1 MRVIVCGAGQVGS
14 SIARQ
19 LAVEA
24 NDVTVIDSDPDIV
37 QKLAETAEVRC
48 IVGGASLP
56 NVLEDAGAKNA
67 DMIIAVTYSD
77 EINMVACQVAHS
89 LFDVPEK
96 IARVRDQSYLQPA
109 WANLYSPDHLPIDL
123 IISPEIEV
131 ARAIERRLQVPG
143 ALDML
148 PFGEGRLRVIGVRCQ
163 VGCPII
169 NTPLRQLTEIFPD
182 LNIVVLGIMR
192 DSKLIVPRGDDQM
205 LVGDEVYFVA
215 DTNHVER
222 SMAVFG
228 HEEKEA
234 RRMVIV
240 GGGNIGL
247 FLAHELEAAHPDLNL
262 KIIELNAKRA
272 QYLAEN
278 LIRTTVIHGDALD
291 SDILTEVNISMT
303 EAVIAVSNDDEVN
316 ILTSLLAKRAGCQRA
331 VTLVNSSN
339 YSPLMG
345 SLGVDVAVSPR
356 ESTVSTIL
364 QRIRRG
370 RILGIQSIRDGLAEI
385 VEAEALETSPLVGK
399 PLKEIKLPSGILIGA
414 ILRDGEVIIPRGD
427 SLIAA
432 HDRVIVF
439 AAASAVK
446 KLEKLFAVSLEFF

>member
-14 SIARQ
+14 SIAHQ
-19 LAVEA
+19 LAREA
-24 NDVTVIDSDPDIV
+24 NDVTVIDNDPEIA
-37 QKLAETAEVRC
+37 QKLSESAEVRC
-48 IVGGASLP
+48 LVGGASLP
-56 NVLEDAGAKNA
+56 DVLDEAGAKNT
-67 DMIIAVTYSD
+67 DMVIAVTYSD
-77 EINMVACQVAHS
+77 EVNMVACQVAHS
-89 LFDVPEK
+89 IFGVPEK
-96 IARVRDQSYLQPA
+96 IARIRDQSYLQPA
-109 WANLYSPDHLPIDL
+109 WADLYNPDHLPIDL

-148 PFGEGRLRVIGVRCQ
+148 PFGDGRLRVIAVRCQ
-163 VGCPII
+163 DGCPIV
-169 NTPLRQLTEIFPD
+169 NTPLRQLTEIFPN
-182 LNIVVLGIMR
+182 LNIVVVGIMR
-192 DSKLIVPRGDDQM
+192 SDKLIVPRGDDQM

-215 DTNHVER
+215 DTEHVER
-222 SMAVFG
+222 AMSVFG

-247 FLAHELEAAHPDLNL
+247 FLARGLEEAHPGLNL
-262 KIIELNAKRA
+262 KIVEVSAARA

-278 LIRTTVIHGDALD
+278 LSRTAVIHGDALD
-291 SDILTEVNISMT
+291 SDILNEVNIAMA

-316 ILTSLLAKRAGCQRA
+316 ILASLLAKRAGCQRA
-331 VTLVNSSN
+331 ITLVNSSN
-339 YSPLMG
+339 YAPLMG

-385 VEAEALETSPLVGK
+385 VEAEALETSPLVGT
-399 PLKEIKLPSGILIGA
+399 PLKEVNLPSGILIGA

-427 SLIAA
+427 SVFAA
-432 HDRVIVF
+432 HDGVVF
-439 AAASAVK
+439 CAAGSAV
-446 KLEKLFAVSLEFF
+446 